1 MDPAANLNPT
11 DEEWND
17 MVQKNLKNFEEE
29 KQRVIRERIEKTK
42 KIQEE

>member
-29 KQRVIRERIEKTK
+29 KQRVIRERIEKSK